1 MCSYL
6 DEGTQTRLVQQLY
19 WSAVFQQR
27 LLNSKSDT
35 PIDYSSCWKKI
46 LRYDASDENGSMTS
60 RRNQSPRRFNNWLM
74 PIECVRT
81 FQVDRYLSTSA
92 FGEPKYWDVGA
103 AEYVIAL
110 QSIQA
115 TPCNA
120 FDRGQRSKLANRVL
134 RILLLANMSK
144 LARTTDHLVLLVK
157 LIQIPNKSINILT
170 NENETIRTGYED
182 FKDEIAL
189 MSLARGIDGVVGW
202 SEDNAHSIAALRQLA
217 QSVMRYGPEC
227 VGLRQSH

>member
-6 DEGTQTRLVQQLY
+6 DEGTQTRLVEQLY
-19 WSAVFQQR
+19 WSSVFQQR
-27 LLNSKSDT
+27 FLNSKSDSPT
-35 PIDYSSCWKKI
+35 DYSSCWKKL

-60 RRNQSPRRFNNWLM
+60 RRSRTPRKFNKKLT
-74 PIECVRT
+74 PIDCIRT

-103 AEYVIAL
+103 AEYVVAL
-110 QSIQA
+110 QSIQV

-144 LARTTDHLVLLVK
+144 LARTTDHLILLVK
-157 LIQIPNKSINILT
+157 LIQMPNKSINILT
-170 NENETIRTGYED
+170 NESEIPRKGHEEP
-182 FKDEIAL
+182 KDEMAL
-189 MSLARGIDGVVGW
+189 ISLARGIDGVVGW
-202 SEDNAHSIAALRQLA
+202 SEDNVHSIGALRQLA
-217 QSVMRYGPEC
+217 HSVMRYGPEC
-227 VGLRQSH
+227 IDLCQSH